1 MDMAKRSKIP
11 EEKRPANLT
20 REEMRSAIPKLKR
33 RIDDLKNFKGDYMSS
48 SAGIDALR
56 DKIDDTLIEIF
67 GPDTIE
73 YDRYSIGSLYNGP
86 LRIGGV
92 PDYERKKGYEDGLVN
107 AIVKLTSLI
116 ETLEEK
122 IEEAPEEPSVRAQRT
137 FRESNIHPELIKG
150 IGKLFEDGHYANAV
164 EDACKILEMFVQMR
178 SMRTDLSGTELMQK
192 VFSPKNPILKFN
204 ELKTETDVSEQQGM
218 MFLYAGAMSAFRN
231 PRAHSIRVDD
241 PENALDILLF
251 ISLLLK
257 SLDNTTRA

>member
-1 MDMAKRSKIP
+1 MARRKMP
-11 EEKRPANLT
+11 EEKIPANLS
-20 REEMRSAIPKLKR
+20 REEMRSAIPKIKR
-33 RIDDLKNFKGDYMSS
+33 RIEELKNFKGDYISS
-48 SAGIDALR
+48 SAGTTALK
-56 DKIDDTLIEIF
+56 DKIDDTLLDIF
-67 GPDTIE
+67 GPNTME
-73 YDRYSIGSLYNGP
+73 YDRYKIRSLYNGP
-86 LRIGGV
+86 LRVGGV
-92 PDYERKKGYEDGLVN
+92 SPNERKKGYEDGLVN

-122 IEEAPEEPSVRAQRT
+122 IGEAPEEPSVRTQRT

-178 SMRTDLSGTELMQK
+178 SMRPDLSGTDLMQQ

-204 ELKTETDVSEQQGM
+204 ELKTETDASEQQGM
-218 MFLYAGAMSAFRN
+218 MFLYAGAMLALRN